1 MSREFCLE
9 TTLKM
14 WDFIFSGISSE
25 MVTAVLSTIEDN
37 VDYENLLK
45 EPSQDPFINLECLSV
60 AMVALIKADLL
71 ESDFSMC
78 LGSLM
83 SYKEPDEPQA
93 ILDHANKVRR
103 KLVYGEPYQRIPS
116 PDLTNY
122 DVVNT
127 EEAKFYGNI
136 SQ

>member
-45 EPSQDPFINLECLSV
+45 EPS
-60 AMVALIKADLL
+60 
-71 ESDFSMC
+71 
-78 LGSLM
+78 
-83 SYKEPDEPQA
+83 
-93 ILDHANKVRR
+93 
-103 KLVYGEPYQRIPS
+103 
-116 PDLTNY
+116 
-122 DVVNT
+122 
-127 EEAKFYGNI
+127 
-136 SQ
+136 